1 MTGSSVLQ
9 GAEQSRKIVVTGPCG
24 DEVAGGMALLSEAG
38 CPVCHAGEETA
49 EAGDLVIVALSA
61 CPELGWWKEQMRLR
75 RLRRAGHYRM
85 VALVP
90 GSLEKVVSR
99 QGICPVVAGDASVPV
114 LWRRLSAEVRAWRE
128 GRPVYEMARAGLLP
142 VRQER
147 ALAALLSG
155 RVVIK
160 KVQYS
165 HRYLGLTRLGFYS
178 GPQYQRYHSGPGV

>member
-1 MTGSSVLQ
+1 MEYSGTLPQ
-9 GAEQSRKIVVTGPCG
+9 PKIVVTGPCHAEVQGIVSLLRQGGFRVSG
-24 DEVAGGMALLSEAG
+24 DRNAVVAEDDLL
-38 CPVCHAGEETA
+38 
-49 EAGDLVIVALSA
+49 IVALSA

-178 GPQYQRYHSGPGV
+178 GPQYQRYHSGPEA